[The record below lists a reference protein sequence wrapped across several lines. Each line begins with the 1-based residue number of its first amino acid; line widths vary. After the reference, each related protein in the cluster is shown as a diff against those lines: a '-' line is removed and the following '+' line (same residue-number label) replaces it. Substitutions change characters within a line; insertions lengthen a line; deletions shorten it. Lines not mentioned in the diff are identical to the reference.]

1 MTNANFSNET
11 NHPRQKHTNRPP
23 CDDCGAPADIK
34 PDDWSMFCAACYLA
48 KIGRGIKPLDA
59 GNHISYPSVNATT
72 ERKSYE
78 FKNQQG
84 FR

>member
-11 NHPRQKHTNRPP
+11 NAPRQKHTDRPP

-34 PDDWSMFCAACYLA
+34 PDDWSMFCARCYLA

-59 GNHISYPSVNATT
+59 GSHIRYPSVNATT
-72 ERKSYE
+72 EGKSYE
-78 FKNQQG
+78 YKNQQG

>member
-11 NHPRQKHTNRPP
+11 NRPHQKHTERPP

-34 PDDWSMFCAACYLA
+34 PDDWSMFCAKCYLA
-48 KIGRGIKPLDA
+48 KIGRGIKPLDTK
-59 GNHISYPSVNATT
+59 NHISYPSVNATD